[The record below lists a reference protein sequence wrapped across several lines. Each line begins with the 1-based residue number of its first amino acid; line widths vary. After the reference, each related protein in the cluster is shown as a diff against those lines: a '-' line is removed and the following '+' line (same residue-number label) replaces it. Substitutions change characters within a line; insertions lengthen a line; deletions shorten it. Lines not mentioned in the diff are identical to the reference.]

1 MWHQQSIRT
10 LLPEEFSAQMNN
22 MLNYAEYVKM
32 FIGLL
37 AIINPFGVIPI
48 FISMTTDQNSVQRS
62 KTINMVAIGVIII
75 LLVALFFGEL
85 VLDFFGITIASF
97 RVGGGILIL
106 LMAIAMLH
114 AKTSYIRQ
122 TEEEADE
129 SIEKES
135 VAIVP
140 LAMPLLAGP
149 GAISTV
155 ILMAHKSNGVA
166 HYMVIA
172 LGIML
177 LGLVVWG
184 VLRLSPW
191 IATRIGATGINIFT
205 RIMGLILAAI
215 AVEFI
220 ANGIQGLFPILAAGT
235 NAG

>member
-1 MWHQQSIRT
+1 
-10 LLPEEFSAQMNN
+10 MNN

-48 FISMTTDQNSVQRS
+48 FISMTTDQSSVQRS
-62 KTINMVAIGVIII
+62 KTINMVAVGVIII

-155 ILMAHKSNGVA
+155 ILMAHKSSGVA
-166 HYMVIA
+166 HYMITA
-172 LGIML
+172 LGIIL

>member
-1 MWHQQSIRT
+1 
-10 LLPEEFSAQMNN
+10 MNP
-22 MLNYAEYVKM
+22 MLNNAEYVKM

-48 FISMTTDQNSVQRS
+48 FISMTTDQNSAQRR
-62 KTINMVAIGVIII
+62 KTVDTVAVAVIII
-75 LLVALFFGEL
+75 LLVSLFFGDLLLE
-85 VLDFFGITIASF
+85 FFGISIASF

-114 AKTSYIRQ
+114 AKTSLIRQ

-155 ILMAHKSNGVA
+155 ILEAHKSSGFV
-166 HYMVIA
+166 HYAIISF
-172 LGIML
+172 GIVL

-191 IATRIGATGINIFT
+191 IAVRMGATGLNIFT

-220 ANGIQGLFPILAAGT
+220 ASGLQGLFPILASSGS
-235 NAG
+235 

>member
-1 MWHQQSIRT
+1 
-10 LLPEEFSAQMNN
+10 
-22 MLNYAEYVKM
+22 MLDYAEYIKIFV
-32 FIGLL
+32 GLL
-37 AIINPFGVIPI
+37 AIVNPFGAIPI
-48 FISMTTDQNSVQRS
+48 FISMTAGENSSQRRN
-62 KTINMVAIGVIII
+62 TINLAAFGVTII
-75 LLVALFFGEL
+75 LLAALFFGEWL
-85 VLDFFGITIASF
+85 LQFFAITIDSF

-114 AKTSYIRQ
+114 AKTSQVRQ

-155 ILMAHKSNGVA
+155 ILAAHKSSGIA

-172 LGIML
+172 LGIVL
-177 LGLVVWG
+177 LSLAVWG

-191 IATRIGATGINIFT
+191 MAGRISATGFNIFT

-220 ANGIQGLFPILAAGT
+220 ANGIKGLFPVLA
-235 NAG
+235 

>member
-1 MWHQQSIRT
+1 MRS
-10 LLPEEFSAQMNN
+10 
-22 MLNYAEYVKM
+22 MLNYSEYVKM

-48 FISMTTDQNSVQRS
+48 FISMTSDQSDVQR
-62 KTINMVAIGVIII
+62 KETVKAVAISVVVI
-75 LLVALFFGEL
+75 LLVSLFFGDLFLE
-85 VLDFFGITIASF
+85 FFGISIASF

-106 LMAIAMLH
+106 LMAISMLH
-114 AKTSYIRQ
+114 AKTSLIRQ

-155 ILMAHKSNGVA
+155 ILEAHKSSGLA
-166 HYMVIA
+166 HYMIIST
-172 LGIML
+172 GILL
-177 LGLVVWG
+177 LGAVVWG

-191 IATRIGATGINIFT
+191 IAGRLGATGLNIFT

-220 ANGIQGLFPILAAGT
+220 ASGLQGLFPVLAAG
-235 NAG
+235 